1 MGNTLS
7 YLVNNLFISI
17 YHFFPLQP
25 FQNKHYVARYQLI
38 TTDLMNLQQW
48 NTTNVNSSVL
58 NMWTCQTAFY
68 WTINLSNDAHFYFT
82 CGACGHENTH
92 YVWFKTD
99 KEACC
104 TSPVL
109 FASTDVKHLF
119 LGLQSEHISPA
130 EVERP
135 SVSLQRVPRWLPGPG
150 SLNVRLHLEA
160 WSILRQRE
168 GSALPRGHHWQQA
181 LKNIQEWKCPL
192 FNQVRLQHQSK

>member
-1 MGNTLS
+1 M
-7 YLVNNLFISI
+7 
-17 YHFFPLQP
+17 
-25 FQNKHYVARYQLI
+25 KHYKCK
-38 TTDLMNLQQW
+38 QQCVEY
-48 NTTNVNSSVL
+48 VNMSDSIL
-58 NMWTCQTAFY
+58 LDHKFKQWCSLLFH
-68 WTINLSNDAHFYFT
+68 LRRLCLH
-82 CGACGHENTH
+82 GHENTH

-104 TSPVL
+104 TSHVL